1 MIIGGGIGTL
11 KSSHYKDPPK
21 VMVNEMDLTL
31 PNTKNFN
38 MRAVVHTTD
47 SICRTLTGQG
57 HSGTEPKIIG
67 DDNLNSVYRIRKLT
81 PTECFMLMG
90 FNKEDIEK
98 CIALGVSNSQLY
110 KQAGNSI
117 VTNCIE
123 LLFEHLYKAQIDD
136 TYECFDEN
144 FTQAQPI

>member
-1 MIIGGGIGTL
+1 MTI
-11 KSSHYKDPPK
+11 
-21 VMVNEMDLTL
+21 VNTMDYTL

-38 MRAVVHTTD
+38 IRAVVHTTD

-67 DDNLNSVYRIRKLT
+67 ETKMSEYRIRKLT
-81 PTECFMLMG
+81 PKECWRLMG
-90 FNKEDIEK
+90 FNDEDIEK
-98 CIALGVSNSQLY
+98 CYAVGESNSSLY
-110 KQAGNSI
+110 KQAGNGI

-123 LLFEHLYKAQIDD
+123 LIFEHLYKAQIDN
-136 TYECFDEN
+136 TFKCFDEN